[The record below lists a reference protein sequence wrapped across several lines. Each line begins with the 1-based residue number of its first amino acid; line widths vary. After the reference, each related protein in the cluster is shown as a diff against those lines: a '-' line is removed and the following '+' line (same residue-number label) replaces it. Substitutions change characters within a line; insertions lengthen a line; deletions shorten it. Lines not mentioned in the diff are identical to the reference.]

1 MKIKIEVEI
10 DTQEDMNEISDMVE
24 LVTEFR
30 DKLVALVNGEYDD

>member
-30 DKLVALVNGEYDD
+30 DKLVALDNGEYDD